1 MQLTNTT
8 MNTLA
13 RVNNMPT
20 LLDTFFG
27 PSLMTRPYVTRYA
40 QPTLTTPAVNVKDT
54 EAAYQIDVAAP
65 GAKKEDFGLSLNQNV
80 LTISFK
86 HEKNTEETNDN
97 YVRKE
102 FAFQSFERSFR
113 LPKTVNAEGIKAT
126 YTDGIL
132 SVELPKMEEP
142 KPEVKQIAIA

>member
-1 MQLTNTT
+1 

-13 RVNNMPT
+13 RINAVPT
-20 LLDTFFG
+20 LFDTFFG
-27 PSLMTRPYVTRYA
+27 PSFMTRPYVTRYGK
-40 QPTLTTPAVNVKDT
+40 PTLATPAVNVKDT
-54 EAAYQIDVAAP
+54 ETAYHIDVAAP
-65 GAKKEDFGLSLNQNV
+65 GAKKEDFGLTLNQNV

-86 HEKNTEETNDN
+86 HEQNADETQDN

-132 SVELPKMEEP
+132 TVELPKMELP
-142 KPEVKQIAIA
+142 KPEVKQIEIA